1 MPGSPKS
8 ERYEWR
14 CTSQRSKPQPYFRP
28 KYSILYTL
36 YFSLYHSKLSPFPR
50 RFGRTHFTRKK
61 AGHFTFR
68 AKRIQHLTAQEAF
81 LKQHTWKDNLIV
93 QNSVNDHLRS
103 SKVKEFYEVWWPPS
117 VNVEATNSF
126 GTFIIWKLES
136 GSGVTNHNERSTGKH
151 ARTPC
156 DRK

>member
-1 MPGSPKS
+1 MPGAPKS

-61 AGHFTFR
+61 ASHFAFR
-68 AKRIQHLTAQEAF
+68 AKRIQHLTAQEAY
-81 LKQHTWKDNLIV
+81 LKQHTWKDNLIE

-103 SKVKEFYEVWWPPS
+103 SKGEKFYEVWWPPS
-117 VNVEATNSF
+117 CECGSNQLLRHVHH
-126 GTFIIWKLES
+126 LEI
-136 GSGVTNHNERSTGKH
+136 TKRKWFDKPQ
-151 ARTPC
+151 RTQ
-156 DRK
+156 DR